1 MQKTKKEN
9 TINDSD
15 LFLLLNEDSV
25 NKQTLFVPEMC
36 KKIKYIKIQ
45 KNEDYKLLKKQIKA
59 AIETNSEVIQT
70 LICIDNV
77 IEQENREYSLIN
89 AYTLPVQISYLGAIM
104 SVVIGFIINSYQ
116 CNHLFIVAL
125 LLLSY
130 FLILYIYKKIGKRKK
145 LLTKMSFLKLVKS
158 ILLLEVGIDY
168 TGNKD
173 DFSYLFGIEKNLKI
187 KKKRI

>member
-1 MQKTKKEN
+1 
-9 TINDSD
+9 
-15 LFLLLNEDSV
+15 
-25 NKQTLFVPEMC
+25 
-36 KKIKYIKIQ
+36 
-45 KNEDYKLLKKQIKA
+45 
-59 AIETNSEVIQT
+59 
-70 LICIDNV
+70 
-77 IEQENREYSLIN
+77 
-89 AYTLPVQISYLGAIM
+89 M